1 VSKTSKTYSL
11 NQKLAMKKKF
21 MTKSLSKSWN
31 IFRTN
36 YRRRAEKTV
45 SSAFIVIDE
54 EEVKD
59 QEEDKQLN
67 WFPTYQMNGLTSW
80 KEKLKLIIS
89 PCHSTKECSNW
100 RSSSKSKWSKSRR
113 PWILNGIWVH
123 RKINL
128 MQTLRQLK

>member
-1 VSKTSKTYSL
+1 
-11 NQKLAMKKKF
+11 MKKKF

-59 QEEDKQLN
+59 QEEDRQLN
-67 WFPTYQMNGLTSW
+67 
-80 KEKLKLIIS
+80 
-89 PCHSTKECSNW
+89 
-100 RSSSKSKWSKSRR
+100 
-113 PWILNGIWVH
+113 
-123 RKINL
+123 
-128 MQTLRQLK
+128 